1 MPIRRG
7 HSFPTPK
14 SAAQRTPQQG
24 APFSLRVALALLTS
38 AVGCLSLAAHGQAP
52 PASGRHVLVI
62 SVDGMRSSYYVS
74 PPSGLQ
80 IPNIQRLKAAGS
92 FAEGVEGVYPTLTYP
107 SHTTLVTGRLPAE
120 HGVYTNLSSRDPGK
134 NPHDWFW
141 FASAIKTATLWD
153 EAHEH
158 HLTTAAV
165 AWPVTAGAPI
175 DWDVP
180 EIWDPAKPAAADA
193 LYVARFM
200 NPKVSLELLTALGP
214 PHPGTEDDANRVRIA
229 SYFLTEHKPD
239 LTLVHLEGL
248 DQAQHSTGPAS
259 PLANHALER
268 IDGHIAELLDAVKK
282 AGLAASTDVF
292 VVSDHGFL
300 PVERRIRPNV
310 LLAKAGLLTADE
322 AGNITGGKIMTV
334 VNDGSFF
341 VYWPNGSGLEAAV
354 DSALEPMR
362 DQGLAWAVLDRQALR
377 EMGADPQAS
386 LALEAPE
393 GAEFV
398 PQATG
403 PLVKPLSRQEGTH
416 GFLPFRSGLEASF
429 IAWGPDVKP
438 GIDLHLVRMTA
449 VAPTILEALGV
460 KDPKFGD
467 SPPLDMIF
475 KPRRPS
481 PAHTVRH

>member
-1 MPIRRG
+1 MQ
-7 HSFPTPK
+7 
-14 SAAQRTPQQG
+14 QRS
-24 APFSLRVALALLTS
+24 PFSLKVALALLAS
-38 AVGCLSLAAHGQAP
+38 AVAGLGLVASGQGSLAGSA
-52 PASGRHVLVI
+52 RHALVI
-62 SVDGMRSSYYVS
+62 SVDGMRSSYYES
-74 PPSGLQ
+74 PPPGLQ
-80 IPNIQRLKAAGS
+80 IPNLQHLKAAGS

-120 HGVYTNLSSRDPGK
+120 HGIYTNLSSREPGK

-141 FASAIKTATLWD
+141 FASAIKTATLWG
-153 EAHEH
+153 EAHKH

-200 NPKVSLELLTALGP
+200 NPRVTLELLTALGP

-229 SYFLTEHKPD
+229 SYFLTEHKPN

-248 DQAQHSTGPAS
+248 DEAQHDAGPAS

-282 AGLAASTDVF
+282 AGLASSTDVF
-292 VVSDHGFL
+292 IISDHGFL
-300 PVERRIRPNV
+300 PVEKHIRPNV
-310 LLAKAGLLTADE
+310 LLAKAGLVTADE
-322 AGNITGGKIMTV
+322 TGNITGGKIMTV

-341 VYWPNGSGLEAAV
+341 IYWPEGSGLGAAV
-354 DSALEPMR
+354 DAALEPMR
-362 DQGLAWAVLDRQALR
+362 EQGLTWAVLDRQALR
-377 EMGADPQAS
+377 EMGADPQAN

-393 GAEFV
+393 GAEFL
-398 PQATG
+398 PQAAG
-403 PLVKPLSRQEGTH
+403 ALVEPLARQGGTH
-416 GFLPFRSGLEASF
+416 GFLPFRLGLEASF

-438 GIDLHLVRMTA
+438 GIDLDRIRMTGI
-449 VAPTILEALGV
+449 APTILEALGI
-460 KDPKFGD
+460 KDPTFGD
-467 SPPLDMIF
+467 TPPFDMMF

-481 PAHTVRH
+481 PAHTARH